1 LETQEGLIKKPG
13 RGGYRP
19 GGGRPKGSKSN
30 APRPTNVVKV
40 RLEPVAYDAKD
51 VRPLALRARDY
62 TGLSLKA
69 YVDVLKK
76 PDASDADKIKA
87 ATEILNRGYG
97 RSAEII
103 NITTTNVFAGLS
115 DGDIVTAIRALRS
128 APVDGGSVGTCVD
141 VTPGEAVA
149 DGVGG
154 TSGLQAST
162 ASPADVV
169 EADADREQRD

>member
-1 LETQEGLIKKPG
+1 LETQENKPKQH
-13 RGGYRP
+13 GGWRP
-19 GGGRPKGSKSN
+19 GGGRPKGTKNSASRKL
-30 APRPTNVVKV
+30 RVQ
-40 RLEPVAYDAKD
+40 LEPVAFDGD
-51 VRPLALRARDY
+51 VRPLALRARDW

-103 NITTTNVFAGLS
+103 NITTTNIFAGLS
-115 DGDIVTAIRALRS
+115 DGDIITAIRALRS
-128 APVDGGSVGTCVD
+128 APNDGGPVGACID

-149 DGVGG
+149 DVVGG
-154 TSGLQAST
+154 ASGLQAST
-162 ASPADVV
+162 ASSPDVV
-169 EADADREQRD
+169 EADADCEQRD